1 MRDANRPVVKIC
13 QIEAAVL
20 LAMVRFMY
28 GRLDKIP
35 SNMLVPV
42 FIAADAQWVNQK
54 LCVLGK

>member
-13 QIEAAVL
+13 KIKAAVL
-20 LAMVRFMY
+20 VAMVQFMY
-28 GRLDKIP
+28 GRHDKIP

-42 FIAADAQWVNQK
+42 VIAADAHRVNQK